1 MTDPFPRFFRWGVL
15 GLLIMSLFLTSC
27 SNDPGGDTG
36 DGEGETLPEDPI
48 SYEEYFES
56 LTVTDPQAHPSLR
69 VPMTGDISDVINDHT
84 LLTSKDN
91 QIFTYDLNTKES
103 ILLAAKGW
111 NERLSMDKKVIAYEN
126 EEGITTVSADG
137 RNESLMYKRTGDVVL
152 REYILSRDGQ
162 SLLVFLLDGEDPKSL
177 LITNDGQ
184 TKEMTFGEGD
194 DFRITKPLYLT
205 RFRLYALAES
215 SRDVA
220 GEDGSVRASS
230 IDFVYFDLT
239 TGSRTN
245 ITGNAFGDSLEYM
258 DQSGNGNILLR
269 HLRQSTN
276 EDGLVVTET
285 FKTFNTTTEFISSS
299 SIANRNILVFKSIDD
314 ERDYLTIERPEVQDN
329 RYPAQVVL
337 RRYTNNAGETIGTL
351 FTGAPSQIFYH
362 QGYLFFNSNKDTY
375 RIQIQR

>member
-1 MTDPFPRFFRWGVL
+1 MTDPFPRFFRWGLL
-15 GLLIMSLFLTSC
+15 GLLIISLFLTSC
-27 SNDPGGDTG
+27 SNDPGEGTG
-36 DGEGETLPEDPI
+36 NGEGETLPEDPV

-56 LTVTDPQAHPSLR
+56 LTVTDPQTHPSLR

-91 QIFTYDLNTKES
+91 QIFAYDLNTKES

-137 RNESLMYKRTGDVVL
+137 RNEFLMYKRTGDVVL

-162 SLLVFLLDGEDPKSL
+162 SLLVFLLDGDDPKSL
-177 LITNDGQ
+177 LITKDGP
-184 TKEMTFGEGD
+184 TKEMAFGEGD

-205 RFRLYALAES
+205 RFRLYALAEF

-230 IDFVYFDLT
+230 IDFVYLDLT
-239 TGSRTN
+239 TGTRTN
-245 ITGNAFGDSLEYM
+245 ITGNAFGDRLEYM

-337 RRYTNNAGETIGTL
+337 RRYTNNTGETIGTL